1 MRLSCADNRVGGDG
15 EGREICGE
23 EPAGRCWCCQMS
35 KCFLLGV
42 LTEMSGEMHEVGLL
56 TSLRANKPAAP
67 SFGAVLG
74 EEQAVGEGESSGI
87 WNTRSQGTLK
97 AFRMISSTRNRREIS
112 FGGIL

>member
-35 KCFLLGV
+35 ECFLLGV

-67 SFGAVLG
+67 TSVLFW
-74 EEQAVGEGESSGI
+74 E
-87 WNTRSQGTLK
+87 
-97 AFRMISSTRNRREIS
+97 RNRLWAKGSHQGSGTRALR
-112 FGGIL
+112 GR